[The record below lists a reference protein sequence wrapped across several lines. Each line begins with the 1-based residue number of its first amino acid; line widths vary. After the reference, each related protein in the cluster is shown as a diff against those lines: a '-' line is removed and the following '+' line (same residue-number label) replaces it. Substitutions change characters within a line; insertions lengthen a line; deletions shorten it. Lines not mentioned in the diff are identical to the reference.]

1 LLAFVLPA
9 RIERTVP
16 NNRIDIMTDYLT
28 LVAATALRETRRAE
42 LSLAVRDERR
52 DTERDER
59 S

>member
-1 LLAFVLPA
+1 
-9 RIERTVP
+9 
-16 NNRIDIMTDYLT
+16 MTDYLT

-52 DTERDER
+52 DTDRDTERDER